1 VDSRSRNVFVLALV
15 AVLAFAGAAVFVLGG
30 GGTPGGSQTPAGTT
44 PVVGV
49 VVAVESG
56 GLDDVRGFTLR
67 ATDDGRLIDFGLTA
81 LENGVEFPPGHLA
94 EHQLTGTAIRV
105 WYRPG
110 DDPPLAIRLEDAP

>member
-1 VDSRSRNVFVLALV
+1 MLALV
-15 AVLAFAGAAVFVLGG
+15 AVLALAGGAVFVLGS
-30 GGTPGGSQTPAGTT
+30 GGSSSGSPAPTGTT

-67 ATDDGRLIDFGLTA
+67 VTDGGRLMEFGLTA

-94 EHQLTGTAIRV
+94 EHQLTGTPIRV
-105 WYRPG
+105 WYRPA